1 MSNLPPVEPPDLRNR
16 RQQNQGYPQNSPN
29 YPPQN
34 SNNYPPP
41 GSNYPPPGQPKP
53 QQPRPQQPQQ
63 PQQPSYPPPN
73 QGNYPPPGYNPPP
86 QPPQQPQQPRPQP
99 RQPQQPQQP
108 SYPPPGQQPPAYTPQ
123 NADWDDPVVPARRG
137 SQRGS
142 SAPNTPRS
150 SGFEDANAPD
160 LRRGRSY
167 DNYDNSPSQ
176 PTRHRGGGGVFSE
189 GQFEALVW
197 GIVVIM
203 LGFSVILALTSN
215 PDWLTSYWPLFSG
228 ILLFGSIVIQKGFMG
243 WRVSPLT
250 QLLATLLISYS
261 ITQLIAGTNDDNGF
275 LTLVAY
281 YLGTCIITAGI
292 MILSGIFR
300 RS

>member
-1 MSNLPPVEPPDLRNR
+1 M
-16 RQQNQGYPQNSPN
+16 
-29 YPPQN
+29 
-34 SNNYPPP
+34 
-41 GSNYPPPGQPKP
+41 
-53 QQPRPQQPQQ
+53 
-63 PQQPSYPPPN
+63 
-73 QGNYPPPGYNPPP
+73 
-86 QPPQQPQQPRPQP
+86 
-99 RQPQQPQQP
+99 
-108 SYPPPGQQPPAYTPQ
+108 
-123 NADWDDPVVPARRG
+123 
-137 SQRGS
+137 
-142 SAPNTPRS
+142 
-150 SGFEDANAPD
+150 
-160 LRRGRSY
+160 
-167 DNYDNSPSQ
+167 
-176 PTRHRGGGGVFSE
+176 FSE

-197 GIVVIM
+197 GVVVIM

>member
-16 RQQNQGYPQNSPN
+16 RQQNQGYAQNSD
-29 YPPQN
+29 
-34 SNNYPPP
+34 NYPPP
-41 GSNYPPPGQPKP
+41 DSNYPPPGQPRP
-53 QQPRPQQPQQ
+53 QQPRQQPQQ

-86 QPPQQPQQPRPQP
+86 QPPQQPRPQP

-123 NADWDDPVVPARRG
+123 EPEWDDPVPTARRG
-137 SQRGS
+137 GQRGS
-142 SAPNTPRS
+142 STPSAPRS
-150 SGFEDANAPD
+150 SGLEDANAPD
-160 LRRGRSY
+160 LRRGRNY
-167 DNYDNSPSQ
+167 DNYDTLGQ
-176 PTRHRGGGGVFSE
+176 PPARRRTGGGGIFSE

-197 GIVVIM
+197 GVVVIL

-215 PDWLTSYWPLFSG
+215 PDWLTSYWPLLSG
-228 ILLFGSIVIQKGFMG
+228 ILLFGSIVFQKAIMG
-243 WRVSPLT
+243 WRISPLT
-250 QLLATLLISYS
+250 QLLATLLIAYS

>member
-16 RQQNQGYPQNSPN
+16 HQQNQGNPN

-34 SNNYPPP
+34 SSNYPPP

-86 QPPQQPQQPRPQP
+86 QQPQQPQQPRP
-99 RQPQQPQQP
+99 QPQQP

-123 NADWDDPVVPARRG
+123 EPEWDDPVPPARRG
-137 SQRGS
+137 GQRGS
-142 SAPNTPRS
+142 SAPSTSHS
-150 SGFEDANAPD
+150 SDFEDANVPN

-167 DNYDNSPSQ
+167 DDYDTPGQ
-176 PTRHRGGGGVFSE
+176 PPHRRGSGGLFSE

-197 GIVVIM
+197 GVVVIM
-203 LGFSVILALTSN
+203 LGFAVILALTSN

-228 ILLFGSIVIQKGFMG
+228 ILLFGSIVFQKGLMG

-250 QLLATLLISYS
+250 QLLATLLIAYS
-261 ITQLIAGTNDDNGF
+261 ITQLIAGTNEDNGF

>member
-16 RQQNQGYPQNSPN
+16 RQQNQGNYQSSQN

-41 GSNYPPPGQPKP
+41 G
-53 QQPRPQQPQQ
+53 QPRPQPRQPQQQPQQ
-63 PQQPSYPPPN
+63 PAYPPPN

-86 QPPQQPQQPRPQP
+86 QQPQQPQQPRPQP
-99 RQPQQPQQP
+99 RQPQQP
-108 SYPPPGQQPPAYTPQ
+108 SYPPPGQQPPP
-123 NADWDDPVVPARRG
+123 ADPGWDDPIPPARRG
-137 SQRGS
+137 SSRGS
-142 SAPNTPRS
+142 SAPSTPRS
-150 SGFEDANAPD
+150 TGLEDVNAPD
-160 LRRGRSY
+160 LRRGGRNY
-167 DNYDNSPSQ
+167 DNYDAPGQPPRRRNS
-176 PTRHRGGGGVFSE
+176 GGIFSE
-189 GQFEALVW
+189 GQFEALIW

-228 ILLFGSIVIQKGFMG
+228 ILLVGSIIFQKAIMN

-261 ITQLIAGTNDDNGF
+261 ITQFIAGTNEDNGF
-275 LTLVAY
+275 LTIVAY

-292 MILSGIFR
+292 IILSGIFKR
-300 RS
+300 DGA